1 MPGTY
6 EGENGEPVTAEEH
19 RAIQSLHRL
28 AKRWP
33 RSLTLVSM
41 GGSLHVIHTGD
52 PRYGELAAEP
62 RGDSVLDTFQGI
74 PNDGGDW

>member
-1 MPGTY
+1 MSVY
-6 EGENGEPVTAEEH
+6 EAENGEPVTREEQL
-19 RAIQSLHRL
+19 AILALHRL

-52 PRYGELAAEP
+52 ARYDERSDEP